1 MKLACTLCGLLVA
14 VAVVNAGPVK
24 RQAADELNPL
34 NEVYVVEADGDAATD
49 TERGDRDKRKIGI
62 IKLGAT
68 NGIINFVFGKLDS
81 FLDAKTNALAALDE
95 GNKAK
100 NAAFGIDN
108 TQSATGQFIS
118 NLISQKIQAGTASIG
133 PLISGAT
140 AFFST
145 ASNGIGNAVASKIG
159 PLSSLVNTFSSG
171 GSQDGSA
178 GGGLL
183 GGLSGGLGGILSSK
197 ISTISSLSSGSGGLG
212 GILGGLSGGSGD
224 TGGSSS
230 GTTDFGVGT
239 SGGDASA
246 GAGLSLGGSTGG
258 GLNLGA
264 FANVNGGTIATTTE
278 DIPEFDRTHV
288 SLDVPPTVFGSG
300 YTLITNVSKV
310 LSSVITNSARRTQN
324 VLEIFKPFFR
334 GAFAIKGLPSD
345 NPK

>member
-1 MKLACTLCGLLVA
+1 MKLACTLCGLFVA

-24 RQAADELNPL
+24 RQAVDDLNPL

-49 TERGDRDKRKIGI
+49 NERGDRDKRKIGI

-81 FLDAKTNALAALDE
+81 FLDAKTNALAALEE

-108 TQSATGQFIS
+108 TQSATSQFIS

-140 AFFST
+140 SFIST
-145 ASNGIGNAVASKIG
+145 ASSGIGNAVASKIA
-159 PLSSLVNTFSSG
+159 PLSSLSGGLSG
-171 GSQDGSA
+171 GSSDGSA

-197 ISTISSLSSGSGGLG
+197 IQTISSLSSGSGGLG
-212 GILGGLSGGSGD
+212 GLLGGLSGGSGD
-224 TGGSSS
+224 TGGSAGGS
-230 GTTDFGVGT
+230 TDFGTGSS
-239 SGGDASA
+239 SGEASA

-258 GLNLGA
+258 GVNLGA
-264 FANVNGGTIATTTE
+264 FANLNGGTIATTTE
-278 DIPEFDRTHV
+278 DIPEFDRVHV
-288 SLDVPPTVFGSG
+288 SLDVPPPVFGNG
-300 YTLITNVSKV
+300 FTLITNVSKV

-324 VLEIFKPFFR
+324 VLEVFKPFFR